1 MNYTLELVSFT
12 LHSCKIA
19 SDHAVQRIE
28 LCDNDAAGGTTPSA
42 GFIHEARKIYAG
54 ELCPI
59 IRPRGGDFVYSDAEF
74 QSMLYDISICK
85 DAGCDGVVAGI
96 LLTDGSID
104 AIRTKTLIQY
114 AYPMDFCFH
123 RAFDRVKD
131 PFESM
136 EQLIDL
142 GIQRILSSGLQ
153 PTAALGA
160 PLLRE
165 LIEKADGRI
174 EIMPGSG
181 IRKSNILE
189 IAKATGATQLHSS
202 AKTMATT
209 QMNYVNEA
217 MAENLTY
224 PAIDEVELAGM
235 LDLLKSL

>member
-1 MNYTLELVSFT
+1 
-12 LHSCKIA
+12 
-19 SDHAVQRIE
+19 
-28 LCDNDAAGGTTPSA
+28 
-42 GFIHEARKIYAG
+42 
-54 ELCPI
+54 
-59 IRPRGGDFVYSDAEF
+59 VYSYDEF

-85 DAGCDGVVAGI
+85 DAGCDAIVAGI
-96 LLTDGSID
+96 LLPDGSID
-104 AIRTKTLIQY
+104 IIRTKTLIQY

-131 PFESM
+131 PLKSM

-142 GIQRILSSGLQ
+142 GVQRILSSGLQ

-174 EIMPGSG
+174 DIMPGSG

-189 IAKATGATQLHSS
+189 IAKASGATQLHSS
-202 AKTMATT
+202 AKALAST
-209 QMNYVNEA
+209 QMNNVNEA
-217 MAENLTY
+217 MDENLTY

>member
-1 MNYTLELVSFT
+1 MNYTLEVVSFT

-42 GFIHEARKIYAG
+42 GFIQEARKIYAG

-59 IRPRGGDFVYSDAEF
+59 IRPRGGDFVYSYDEF

-85 DAGCDGVVAGI
+85 DAGCDAIVAGI
-96 LLTDGSID
+96 LLPDGSID
-104 AIRTKTLIQY
+104 IIRTKTLIQY

-131 PFESM
+131 PLKSM

-142 GIQRILSSGLQ
+142 GVQRILSSGLQ

-160 PLLRE
+160 PLLRD
-165 LIEKADGRI
+165 LSEKADGRI
-174 EIMPGSG
+174 DIMPGSG

-189 IAKATGATQLHSS
+189 IAKASGATQLHSS
-202 AKTMATT
+202 AKALAST
-209 QMNYVNEA
+209 QMNNVNEA
-217 MAENLTY
+217 MDENLTY